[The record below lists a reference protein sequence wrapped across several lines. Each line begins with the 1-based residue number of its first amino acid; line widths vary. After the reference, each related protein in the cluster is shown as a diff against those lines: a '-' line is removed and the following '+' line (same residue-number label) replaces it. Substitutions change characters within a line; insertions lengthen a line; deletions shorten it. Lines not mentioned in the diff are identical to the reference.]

1 MNILGAVLTE
11 TAAKK
16 LTSYK
21 VEKTTITVNTN
32 DILLN
37 LYADRNEQ
45 YDDSYHSIPKVGE
58 HTKGNIL
65 VASRRE
71 EAQNILYNFQQNRMK
86 EIDYQSDQV
95 YYTNGGIVADI
106 NIYSNTPLEKM
117 KLRTSEFNKEVV
129 KIYEEQYNYY
139 KELAELLE
147 TVIPAMTEE
156 EYIASLDPS
165 KKQAYMQE
173 KKEYG
178 HYYKRP
184 LPAENNPNKYTEQ
197 LAYVWKY
204 AHEYIDDKIS
214 WRSDGKRYDNF
225 KLEITV
231 LKENPI
237 TIGCKITGRY
247 GNKGVCSAIIPDE
260 EAPFDPETGIR
271 AEIILNTMA
280 VINRLNP
287 SQSKEQEIN
296 FIADH
301 VQRDICKCETVEEMQ
316 EIYLEF
322 LKLVNKQQADYV
334 ETELIMMRRDEK
346 KEFFEDIIENGI
358 YVHEPPFVGN
368 TSFDQFVGIYEKHPE
383 WLKPYKCEGIEKPL
397 IIGDEYFI
405 RLKHESSNK
414 LSIRAKGMLNIKNL
428 PSKSALKKEKK
439 SMYNDNPIR
448 FGEMETSYMYL
459 SQRPELVAKM
469 LRAYST
475 NMEDRQNLVEL
486 LITAKD
492 PLNVTLPEQS
502 GKSITRQMLD
512 NYLAVL
518 EIELED

>member
-37 LYADRNEQ
+37 LYADRNDQ
-45 YDDSYHSIPKVGE
+45 YDNSYHSIPKVGE

-106 NIYSNTPLEKM
+106 SIYSNTPLEKM

-129 KIYEEQYNYY
+129 KIYEEQYSYY

-237 TIGCKITGRY
+237 TIGCKITGRW
-247 GNKGVCSAIIPDE
+247 NFHVSKNTFKCP
-260 EAPFDPETGIR
+260 GI
-271 AEIILNTMA
+271 
-280 VINRLNP
+280 
-287 SQSKEQEIN
+287 S
-296 FIADH
+296 
-301 VQRDICKCETVEEMQ
+301 
-316 EIYLEF
+316 LE
-322 LKLVNKQQADYV
+322 LKL
-334 ETELIMMRRDEK
+334 
-346 KEFFEDIIENGI
+346 
-358 YVHEPPFVGN
+358 P
-368 TSFDQFVGIYEKHPE
+368 
-383 WLKPYKCEGIEKPL
+383 KC
-397 IIGDEYFI
+397 
-405 RLKHESSNK
+405 
-414 LSIRAKGMLNIKNL
+414 
-428 PSKSALKKEKK
+428 
-439 SMYNDNPIR
+439 
-448 FGEMETSYMYL
+448 
-459 SQRPELVAKM
+459 
-469 LRAYST
+469 
-475 NMEDRQNLVEL
+475 QNV
-486 LITAKD
+486 
-492 PLNVTLPEQS
+492 
-502 GKSITRQMLD
+502 
-512 NYLAVL
+512 
-518 EIELED
+518 